1 VLSEKPWKL
10 EAIARLLIGVFI
22 CMCIGSLLGTAL
34 YHGPGFQKHSTLF
47 FIVSVIAFIFLVAAL
62 VELGKPWAVENFR
75 RRVGITFAL
84 FYPGLMLLAWANQLA
99 GTAVITYAMGQ
110 MLIGVLSLQG
120 AVVALTWRMLR
131 QQGISWDC
139 AFGFSEDCARAVRLG
154 IVVAVIFL
162 PIGFG
167 LQLLSDFVMR
177 LPHSPVQPV
186 EQQAVQTLRTAA
198 SWLQRLAA
206 GTVTIIVAP
215 LGEELLFRGILYPT
229 IKQAGF
235 RQLALWATSLAFA
248 AIHLNA
254 VTFASLL
261 VLSVLLTLLYEKT
274 NNLIAPIAAH
284 SVFNTIQFV
293 WLYIQQYLSQ
303 KHEWTIFR

>member
-22 CMCIGSLLGTAL
+22 CMCIGSLVGTAL
-34 YHGPGFQKHSTLF
+34 YPGDGFQKHKVMF
-47 FIVSVIAFIFLVAAL
+47 FVLAAVAFILLVATL
-62 VELGKPWAVENFR
+62 LELGKAWTAENFMR
-75 RRVGITFAL
+75 RMGVLFAC
-84 FYPGLMLLAWANQLA
+84 FYPGLILVLLANKVA
-99 GTAVITYAMGQ
+99 GATAIAYGISQ
-110 MLIGVLSLQG
+110 MLIAVLCLQG
-120 AVVALTWRMLR
+120 AVVILTWRMLR

-139 AFGFSEDCARAVRLG
+139 AFGFSEDWIRALRLG

-186 EQQAVQTLRTAA
+186 EQQAVQTLRTAS
-198 SWLQRLAA
+198 SWIQRLAA
-206 GTVTIIVAP
+206 GIVTIVVAP
-215 LGEELLFRGILYPT
+215 LGEEVLFRGILYPT

-235 RQLALWATSLAFA
+235 RQLALWITSLAFA

-254 VTFASLL
+254 VTFVPLL
-261 VLSVLLTLLYEKT
+261 VLSVLLILLYEKT
-274 NNLIAPIAAH
+274 NNLLAPIAAH
-284 SVFNTIQFV
+284 SVFNAIQFA
-293 WLYIQQYLSQ
+293 WLYIEQYLS
-303 KHEWTIFR
+303 HHWPIFK